1 MKKVLTKLLCLTMAV
16 GMSVSI
22 LASCGGGEDPAAGK
36 TKVIFWSPQ
45 FSETETHVWLQKY
58 TNLYN
63 ETNEKNTYIEL
74 SIIPE
79 DVWDQKLKAAQENGT
94 APEIIFVNYAE
105 IPSKAMLGNYT
116 ALDEYMSPEVWDDL
130 SENVQEMVEVQGK
143 HYVYPAFVEPYSM
156 LFYSKSAFEEAGL
169 DPNAPPKSWEEM
181 YEYAKKLTKEGRY
194 GIEMPAAKDLGW
206 VMWGFQAMKGE
217 YLLNDNWDAADV
229 NNDYY
234 RDLFTI
240 FRKIYQENLTIRVA
254 SSSYKEITPL
264 GQGKVAMQL
273 SGSWAMGQL
282 KNDYPDKV
290 DDIGYA
296 VCPTWTGET
305 EGVTTAALGGWGF
318 SLDGNAKHPEEAG
331 AFIEWL
337 LAGDPEYM
345 YEFFKEL
352 GFSKFTAR
360 KSVDELL
367 NTREESKNDAFRAFT
382 SEHVLPYAVA
392 EPCYPWA
399 ISKEFADSLNAV
411 EIMGTIDVD
420 KTLASLQSKLEGI
433 IESDGLA
440 GTNPRYKAEE

>member
-217 YLLNDNWDAADV
+217 YLLNDNCDTADV

-234 RDLFTI
+234 KDLFNV

-254 SSSYKEITPL
+254 NSSYKEITPL

-282 KNDYPDKV
+282 KSDYPEKV
-290 DDIGYA
+290 NDIGFA
-296 VCPTWTGET
+296 VCPTRDGVT

-318 SLDGNAKHPEEAG
+318 SMDGKAAHPEEAG
-331 AFIEWL
+331 KFIEWL
-337 LAGDPEYM
+337 LAGDPEYV
-345 YEFFKEL
+345 YEFIKEL
-352 GFSKFTAR
+352 GFSKFAAR

-367 NTREESKNDAFRAFT
+367 NTREESKNDAFRTFT
-382 SEHVLPYAVA
+382 AEKVMPYAVA

-411 EIMGTIDVD
+411 EIMATIDVN
-420 KTLASLQSKLEGI
+420 KTLASLQSKLQGI
-433 IESDGLA
+433 VESDSLA
-440 GTNPRYKAEE
+440 GTNPRKSAQE